1 MVTAALGLAFVSTAS
16 AISDGYAYP
25 VAGQVSKQ
33 QTQERF
39 ECHAWAVNQSG
50 FDPTAVE
57 PLPGPTHSDP
67 PAQRQGRQQR
77 SRGPLGIGNG
87 GFFQGGGLFG
97 DAASGAALGAAGGA
111 IAGDAG
117 GGAAIG
123 ALAGALLGALNRTSQ
138 PSASVQPSAEYDDA
152 HIREQARIDRLYGE
166 RRNQHDK
173 YRRAYNACQT
183 ARDHAAQ

>member
-1 MVTAALGLAFVSTAS
+1 MKSFTGILLVTAALGLAFVSTAS
-16 AISDGYAYP
+16 ATSDGYAYP

-67 PAQRQGRQQR
+67 PARRQGRQQR

-97 DAASGAALGAAGGA
+97 DAASGAALGAAG
-111 IAGDAG
+111 
-117 GGAAIG
+117 
-123 ALAGALLGALNRTSQ
+123 ALSLEMPAEALLLVHWLARC
-138 PSASVQPSAEYDDA
+138 SA
-152 HIREQARIDRLYGE
+152 R
-166 RRNQHDK
+166 
-173 YRRAYNACQT
+173 
-183 ARDHAAQ
+183 